1 MNSIPIVKSISLVFE
16 DEDEEKTRKSAYLTN
31 IKVTYVGLVD
41 DPAVPKAKYQVVKMD
56 NISKNEVEVED
67 FESTENEVEEVVED
81 SKELVASAREEIQ
94 TLIAQN
100 KELHDKIDAL
110 TGNIGTVN
118 DRLGEQEGIIALLS
132 ERLPEETQVESQ
144 PDVDGVEIVDI
155 AESSKEDAVE
165 VIDED
170 TFESLTVL
178 ADSMFESYENGEITE
193 EEFESFNSELQEQL
207 TVLREVA

>member
-56 NISKNEVEVED
+56 NISKNEVEVEE

-94 TLIAQN
+94 ALIAQN